1 MPLEFATRHWLP
13 TLRMPAVQASRPR
26 ALFPVVAGIAML
38 TATTLWAQG
47 TPLQPPS
54 GRLVGGAALQV
65 TNPRGAFGENVGTG
79 FGVGGHLVWRLDPS
93 AILNLRT
100 ELGIL
105 TYGTTNRRIPM
116 ANTGGLIQLRL
127 RTSNNIASV
136 VAGPQLIGAVGRF
149 TPYFAALGGFSVFW
163 TESTVEGSQNVNT
176 PFASTT
182 NSADAVFAYGG
193 SGGAYWRI
201 VQGSRPVRLD
211 VNVRYLRHD
220 DVRYL
225 TDERVTAG
233 FRANTEPVP
242 VRGRADMVTY
252 SLGVTAHLF

>member
-1 MPLEFATRHWLP
+1 MSS
-13 TLRMPAVQASRPR
+13 VQSARPR
-26 ALFPVVAGIAML
+26 ALFPLLAGIALL
-38 TATTLWAQG
+38 TATALNAQG
-47 TPLQPPS
+47 TSLTPPS
-54 GRLVGGAALQV
+54 GRLVGGVGLQV

-79 FGVGGHLVWRLDPS
+79 FGAGGHLIWRLDPS
-93 AILNLRT
+93 ALLNLRT
-100 ELGIL
+100 EFGIL
-105 TYGTTNRRIPM
+105 TYGTTTRRIPM

-127 RTSNNIASV
+127 RTSNNIVSV

-182 NSADAVFAYGG
+182 NNADAVLAYGG

-201 VQGSRPVRLD
+201 AQGSRPVRLD
-211 VNVRYLRHD
+211 FNVRYLRHD

-225 TDERVTAG
+225 TDDRVTVA
-233 FRANTEPVP
+233 FRDNAEPVP
-242 VRGRADMVTY
+242 LRGRADMVTY
-252 SLGVTAHLF
+252 SLGITAHLF

>member
-1 MPLEFATRHWLP
+1 MFPFQSA
-13 TLRMPAVQASRPR
+13 RPR
-26 ALFPVVAGIAML
+26 ALFPLLAGIALL
-38 TATTLWAQG
+38 TTPPLLAQG
-47 TPLQPPS
+47 TPFQPPS
-54 GRLVGGAALQV
+54 GRLVGGGALQV

-79 FGVGGHLVWRLDPS
+79 FGAGGHLIWRLDPS
-93 AILNLRT
+93 ALLNLRT
-100 ELGIL
+100 EVGLL

-149 TPYFAALGGFSVFW
+149 TPYFSALGGFSVFW
-163 TESTVEGSQNVNT
+163 TESTVEGSQNANT

-182 NSADAVFAYGG
+182 NSADAVLAYGG

-201 VQGSRPVRLD
+201 AQGSRPVRLD
-211 VNVRYLRHD
+211 FNVRYLRHD

-225 TDERVTAG
+225 TDDRVTAA
-233 FRANTEPVP
+233 FRSNAEPVP

>member
-1 MPLEFATRHWLP
+1 MLSVHGP
-13 TLRMPAVQASRPR
+13 RPR
-26 ALFPVVAGIAML
+26 PLFPVLAGIAL
-38 TATTLWAQG
+38 LSASALHAQG
-47 TPLQPPS
+47 TPLQPPT
-54 GRLVGGAALQV
+54 GRLVGGVALQV
-65 TNPRGAFGENVGTG
+65 TNPRGAFGDNVGTG
-79 FGVGGHLVWRLDPS
+79 FGAGGHLIWRLEPS
-93 AILNLRT
+93 ALLNLRT

-105 TYGTTNRRIPM
+105 TYGTTSRRIPM

-182 NSADAVFAYGG
+182 NSADAVLAYGG

-201 VQGSRPVRLD
+201 AQGSRPVRLD

-225 TDERVTAG
+225 TDDRVTAA
-233 FRANTEPVP
+233 FRANAEPVP
-242 VRGRADMVTY
+242 LRGRADMVTY